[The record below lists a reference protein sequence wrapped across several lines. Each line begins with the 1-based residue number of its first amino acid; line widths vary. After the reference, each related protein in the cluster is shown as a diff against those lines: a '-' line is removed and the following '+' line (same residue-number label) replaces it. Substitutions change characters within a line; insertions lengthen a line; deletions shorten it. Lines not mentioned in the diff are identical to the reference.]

1 MRDEGWFQNHYVLSS
16 LLQIPKSV
24 DALVPFI
31 KQGRTVSPLHPDWN
45 QLVES
50 MDIEG

>member
-1 MRDEGWFQNHYVLSS
+1 MRDEDWFQNHYVLSF
-16 LLQIPKSV
+16 LQLPKSV

-31 KQGRTVSPLHPDWN
+31 KQGSTVSPLHPDWN